1 MMLAQTYPTD
11 MTHWTPAAV
20 IAVMSFVVVFFI
32 PALVLL
38 IKAMS
43 DAKSALVSGAKAEG
57 RAEAN
62 SRQIATQQTALISH
76 DAQLTELAL
85 HTAAPLKSTPAT
97 DLAGHPPMPTPELTN
112 KAFNMADGKD
122 VT

>member
-97 DLAGHPPMPTPELTN
+97 TVTGQPPTPTPEATQR
-112 KAFNMADGKD
+112 AFDAGQD